1 MKRMISVFLLTC
13 ILTMSFVSCNNSP
26 SSSLSESTPP
36 PKIEKTDVEKV
47 QEKISAIKDAESAFE
62 AANAYYLLSK
72 EKRETVR
79 NKDDLPYRLKNY
91 VSDTRVRDYYMQWE
105 AEEQFVKFHNYL
117 RNKLLN
123 INSYTVNNE
132 ISKVFFDANT
142 NNYYLYIKVDY
153 SAQNKAGGYTRYEN
167 NANYFVWENNYWRE
181 LLFSFEEDGEA
192 DIIEAIYTWQYPE
205 YKNLGF
211 SFSAE

>member
-26 SSSLSESTPP
+26 SSSLAESTPP
-36 PKIEKTDVEKV
+36 QKIEKTDVEKV

-192 DIIEAIYTWQYPE
+192 DIIKEIYTWQYSE